1 MTMRRKILIVSRSTP
16 FHRLGGMEVVLWDL
30 AKEFA
35 RLGQDTTVLTTS
47 LPGHAAVDPEE
58 AGDVKLICLSCASGR
73 YSFRW
78 WVQARRYFRTY
89 LAADTDVVLSVSAGA
104 FSLSRQQ
111 SKAVFVAQLHGTA
124 WGEFISKLRQRR
136 LLPLLTSVRNLLWIA
151 RDIRYR
157 IFDVLTFV
165 GPAVYDEATQA
176 PMSLVLGSGPKHI
189 ITNGIDQ
196 RQFSFNN
203 QDRQSIRAALNYGD
217 DDKIVI
223 CSSRLHYQKGIMEA
237 LRAFKLAAASDA
249 RLRMM
254 ILGDGPERASIEQF
268 IVHHHLQEIV
278 KLPGRIPRNDLPAY
292 LSASDLFLFTTKRV
306 EGLPMNVLEALA
318 SGLPSVIS
326 NSINHP
332 DFDAVGVDPN
342 DEASVAAAISA
353 VAIDSDRRSRL
364 KGRYTLE
371 YSADEYLRLFT
382 SIANGAK

>member
-1 MTMRRKILIVSRSTP
+1 MRRKILIVSRSTP

-30 AKEFA
+30 AKEFS
-35 RLGQDTTVLTTS
+35 RLGHETTVLTTS
-47 LPGHAAVDPEE
+47 LPQHGALDPAEI
-58 AGDVKLICLSCASGR
+58 GDIKLVCLPCASGR

-78 WVQARRYFRTY
+78 WVQSRRYFKNCLT
-89 LAADTDVVLSVSAGA
+89 ADTDVVLSVSAGA
-104 FSLSRQQ
+104 FGLSRKQ

-136 LLPLLTSVRNLLWIA
+136 LVPLITSLRNLLWIA
-151 RDIRYR
+151 RDVRYR

-165 GPAVYDEATQA
+165 GPAVYDEAIRA
-176 PMSLVLGSGPKHI
+176 PMSLVLGSGPRQI

-196 RQFSFNN
+196 RQFSFKS
-203 QDRQSIRAALNYGD
+203 QDRQSIRAALSYGD
-217 DDKIVI
+217 DDKIVL

-237 LRAFKLAAASDA
+237 LRAFRLAAVTDA

-254 ILGDGPERASIEQF
+254 ILGDGPARASIEQF
-268 IVHHHLQEIV
+268 IASYHLQGIV
-278 KLPGRIPRNDLPAY
+278 KLQGRIPRNELPAY

-332 DFDAVGVDPN
+332 DFNAVGVDPD
-342 DEASVAAAISA
+342 DEASVAAAISS
-353 VAIDSDRRSRL
+353 VAIDPDRISRL
-364 KGRYTLE
+364 KERYTLE
-371 YSADEYLRLFT
+371 FSAHEYLRLFA
-382 SIANGAK
+382 SISNGAK

>member
-1 MTMRRKILIVSRSTP
+1 MRRKILIVSRSTP